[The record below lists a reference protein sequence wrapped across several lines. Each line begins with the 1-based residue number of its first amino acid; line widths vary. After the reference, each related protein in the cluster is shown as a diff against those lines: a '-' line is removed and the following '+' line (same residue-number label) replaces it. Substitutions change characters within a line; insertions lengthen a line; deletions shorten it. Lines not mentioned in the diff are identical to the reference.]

1 MNTKDIVILMQ
12 HLRTQVS
19 SIVERAFKLSDP
31 QIKRDLYKMVLN
43 VELMIDD
50 LSREAVECR
59 RLNSLQRTNTAT
71 AKFLSLSKEIDD
83 CIYRIEKYLTMYS
96 LLG

>member
-1 MNTKDIVILMQ
+1 MQ
-12 HLRTQVS
+12 HLRDQLACLHNRV
-19 SIVERAFKLSDP
+19 FKLNDP
-31 QIKRDLYKMVLN
+31 QAKRDLYKMIVN
-43 VELMIDD
+43 VELMITD
-50 LSREAVECR
+50 LSSEAVECR

-83 CIYRIEKYLTMYS
+83 CIYRLEKYLTMYS

>member
-1 MNTKDIVILMQ
+1 MQ
-12 HLRTQVS
+12 HLRDQLARLHNKV
-19 SIVERAFKLSDP
+19 FKLKDP
-31 QIKRDLYKMVLN
+31 QVKRDLHKIVIN
-43 VELMIDD
+43 VEVMLNE

-83 CIYRIEKYLTMYS
+83 CIYRLEKYLTMYS